1 MTDERFT
8 NRELSW
14 LQFND
19 RVLQLASEPGIPL
32 LERAKFCAI
41 ASTNLDEFFQVRV
54 AALKD
59 QVVAG
64 IDRPSPDGR
73 TPAQT
78 LGEIGHQVLE
88 FVDRVDAAFVDQLVP
103 ELSAAGISIISWADV
118 TDDERVELDGWFDE
132 RVFPVLTPLA
142 VDPGHPFPYIS
153 DLALSLAVNVADPE
167 TGDRRFARL
176 KVPKL
181 FPRLVQVATDRY
193 LPVEQLIAAKL
204 DRLFVGMIVE
214 DWAPFRVSRN
224 ADLTLEEDEAD
235 DLLEAVEMEL
245 RRRRFNKAVRLEV
258 SHDIGAEVLEL
269 LVRELELTMDDV
281 TFHRSPLDL
290 SFLWQLLELDR
301 PDLKDEPWPAVTSG
315 RIIAAAET
323 DRPIFD
329 VMRHRAVMVHHP
341 YESFAASVEE
351 FISQAADDATVQ
363 SIKMT
368 LYRAGGDSSIIR
380 SLIRAAERGIQ
391 VAVLVELKARF
402 DEANN
407 VQWAR
412 QLERAGVHVVYGM
425 VGLKTHSKVVL
436 VVRDDGDQLR
446 RYVHIGTGNYNAK
459 TAKIYEDIGVLTC
472 APDIGDDATQLFNHL
487 TGYSRSEDYRNL
499 LVAPRDLRRQL
510 VDLIEH
516 EASFGPDGHIV
527 LKCNSI
533 ADDELVETLYA
544 ASAEGTRIDMIVRGI
559 CCLRAG
565 VPGLSETIRVRS
577 ILGRYL
583 EHSRIYRF
591 GHGNVVHGERLASAT
606 SDAVYLIGSADLM
619 PRNLNR
625 RVEVMVPIEHPAPHR
640 CARSGARLR
649 PRRRRG
655 RLGTAA
661 RRRLAA
667 HRADQCVR
675 AAQPGADVPLDGRS
689 SRPPADLEP
698 FGPQL
703 VDSSGVVH
711 LRFTWSRVGVH
722 LAGLGCPPDADVV
735 GVR

>member
-1 MTDERFT
+1 MIDERFT

-14 LQFND
+14 MRFND
-19 RVLQLASEPGIPL
+19 RVLDLASEPGIPL

-41 ASTNLDEFFQVRV
+41 AATNLDEFFQVRV

-59 QVVAG
+59 QIVAG

-78 LGEIGHQVLE
+78 LAAIGHGVLD
-88 FVDRVDAAFVDQLVP
+88 FVDRLDGAFVDRLVP
-103 ELSAAGISIISWADV
+103 ELRVAGIDIIAWSDV
-118 TDDERVELDGWFDE
+118 TDDERVELDDWFDE

-181 FPRLVQVATDRY
+181 FPRLVPVAPGRY

-224 ADLTLEEDEAD
+224 ADLTLEEEEAD

-269 LVRELELTMDDV
+269 LVRELDLTMDDV
-281 TFHRSPLDL
+281 TFHRAPLDL
-290 SFLWQLLELDR
+290 SFLWQLLDLER
-301 PDLKDEPWPAVTSG
+301 PDLKDEPWPPVTAG
-315 RIIAAAET
+315 RILAAEEI

-341 YESFAASVEE
+341 YESFATSVEA
-351 FISQAADDATVQ
+351 FISQAAVDLKVQ

-368 LYRAGGDSSIIR
+368 LYRAGGDSAIIR
-380 SLIRAAERGIQ
+380 SLIRAAERGVQ

-425 VGLKTHSKVVL
+425 VGLKTHSKVAL
-436 VVRDDGDQLR
+436 VVRDDGDELR

-459 TAKIYEDIGVLTC
+459 TARIYEDLGVLTC
-472 APDIGDDATQLFNHL
+472 SPDIGDDATQLFNHL

-516 EASFGPDGHIV
+516 EASFGVDGHIV

-533 ADDELVETLYA
+533 ADDELIETLYA
-544 ASAEGTRIDMIVRGI
+544 ASAAGTRIDMIVRGI

-591 GHGNVVHGERLASAT
+591 AHGNVVHGERLPTAT
-606 SDAVYLIGSADLM
+606 SDAVFLIGSADLM

-625 RVEVMVPIEHPAPHR
+625 RVEVMVPIEHPRHTVALDQALEFALADDVVAWELQPDDTWARVGPTNSFEPHSQER
-640 CARSGARLR
+640 MYRW
-649 PRRRRG
+649 
-655 RLGTAA
+655 TVQQQ
-661 RRRLAA
+661 LA
-667 HRADQCVR
+667 
-675 AAQPGADVPLDGRS
+675 GRS
-689 SRPPADLEP
+689 
-698 FGPQL
+698 
-703 VDSSGVVH
+703 
-711 LRFTWSRVGVH
+711 
-722 LAGLGCPPDADVV
+722 
-735 GVR
+735 

>member
-1 MTDERFT
+1 MSDERFI

-19 RVLQLASEPGIPL
+19 RVLQLAGEPGVPL

-59 QVVAG
+59 QIVAG

-78 LGEIGHQVLE
+78 LAEIGNRVLE
-88 FVDRVDAAFVDQLVP
+88 FVDRIDGAFVDQLVP
-103 ELSAAGISIISWADV
+103 ELRDAGIDIISWDDV
-118 TDDERVELDGWFDE
+118 TDDERAELDDWFDE

-153 DLALSLAVNVADPE
+153 DLALSLAINVADPE

-176 KVPKL
+176 KVPNL
-181 FPRLVQVATDRY
+181 FPRLVPVAPGRL

-204 DRLFVGMIVE
+204 DRLFVGMIIE

-258 SHDIGAEVLEL
+258 AHDIGAEVLEL

-281 TFHRSPLDL
+281 TFHRAPLDL
-290 SFLWQLLELDR
+290 SFLWQLLELER

-315 RIIAAAET
+315 RIVAADET

-329 VMRHRAVMVHHP
+329 VMRHRAVMIHHP
-341 YESFAASVEE
+341 YESFSASVEE
-351 FISQAADDATVQ
+351 FISQAADDPRVQ

-368 LYRAGGDSSIIR
+368 LYRAGGDSAVIR
-380 SLIRAAERGIQ
+380 SLIRAAENGVQ

-472 APDIGDDATQLFNHL
+472 APDIGDDVTQLFNHL

-516 EASFGPDGHIV
+516 EASFGPDGHIT

-533 ADDELVETLYA
+533 ADDELIETLYA
-544 ASAEGTRIDMIVRGI
+544 ASAAGTRIDMVVRGI

-565 VPGLSETIRVRS
+565 VPDLSESIRVRS

-591 GHGNVVHGERLASAT
+591 AHGNIVHGERLASAT

-625 RVEVMVPIEHPAPHR
+625 RVEVMVPIEHPRH
-640 CARSGARLR
+640 
-649 PRRRRG
+649 
-655 RLGTAA
+655 TAA
-661 RRRLAA
+661 LDTVLDFALADDVVA
-667 HRADQCVR
+667 WELCADDNWARVGPTNSFEPHSQERMYRWMVE
-675 AAQPGADVPLDGRS
+675 QQQTGRS
-689 SRPPADLEP
+689 
-698 FGPQL
+698 
-703 VDSSGVVH
+703 
-711 LRFTWSRVGVH
+711 
-722 LAGLGCPPDADVV
+722 
-735 GVR
+735 

>member
-1 MTDERFT
+1 MADERFL

-14 LQFND
+14 LAFND
-19 RVLQLASEPGIPL
+19 RVLQLAAESGIPL

-41 ASTNLDEFFQVRV
+41 TCTNLDEFFQVRV

-59 QVVAG
+59 QIVAA

-73 TPAQT
+73 TPAQN
-78 LGEIGHQVLE
+78 LAEVNHRVLE
-88 FVDRVDAAFVDQLVP
+88 LIDRVDTVFVDGLVP
-103 ELSAAGISIISWADV
+103 ELRAAGVDIISWDDV
-118 TDDERVELDGWFDE
+118 TTDEREVLDEWFEE

-176 KVPKL
+176 KVPRL
-181 FPRLVQVATDRY
+181 FPRLVEPSPGRF

-224 ADLTLEEDEAD
+224 ADLTLEEEEAD

-269 LVRELELTMDDV
+269 LVRELDLTMDDV
-281 TFHRSPLDL
+281 TFHRAPLDL
-290 SFLWQLLELDR
+290 SCLWQLLDLDR
-301 PDLKDEPWPAVTSG
+301 PDLKDEAWPPVTAG
-315 RIIAAAET
+315 RIIAAEET

-329 VMRHRAVMVHHP
+329 VIRHRAIMLHHP
-341 YESFAASVEE
+341 YESFASSVET
-351 FISQAADDATVQ
+351 FISQAADDPKVQ

-368 LYRAGGDSSIIR
+368 LYRAGGDSGIIR
-380 SLIRAAERGIQ
+380 SLMRAAERGVQ

-412 QLERAGVHVVYGM
+412 QLERSGVHVVYGM
-425 VGLKTHSKVVL
+425 VGLKTHSKVAL
-436 VVRDDGDQLR
+436 VVRDDLDQLR

-459 TAKIYEDIGVLTC
+459 TARIYEDLGVLTC
-472 APDIGDDATQLFNHL
+472 APDIGDDAAQLFNHL
-487 TGYSRSEDYRNL
+487 TGYSRSDDYRNL

-516 EASFGPDGHIV
+516 EASFGPDGHIT

-533 ADDELVETLYA
+533 ADDELIETLYR
-544 ASAEGTRIDMIVRGI
+544 ASAAGTRIDIVVRGI

-565 VPGLSETIRVRS
+565 VPGLSENIHVRS

-591 GHGNVVHGERLASAT
+591 GHGNVVHGERLAGAT
-606 SDAVYLIGSADLM
+606 SDQVYLIGSADLM

-625 RVEVMVPIEHPAPHR
+625 RVEVMVPIEH
-640 CARSGARLR
+640 ARH
-649 PRRRRG
+649 
-655 RLGTAA
+655 TAA
-661 RRRLAA
+661 LDQALAFA
-667 HRADQCVR
+667 LADDIV
-675 AAQPGADVPLDGRS
+675 AWELQPDDTWLRIGPTESFEPHSQERMYRWMVEQQLTGR
-689 SRPPADLEP
+689 
-698 FGPQL
+698 
-703 VDSSGVVH
+703 
-711 LRFTWSRVGVH
+711 T
-722 LAGLGCPPDADVV
+722 
-735 GVR
+735 